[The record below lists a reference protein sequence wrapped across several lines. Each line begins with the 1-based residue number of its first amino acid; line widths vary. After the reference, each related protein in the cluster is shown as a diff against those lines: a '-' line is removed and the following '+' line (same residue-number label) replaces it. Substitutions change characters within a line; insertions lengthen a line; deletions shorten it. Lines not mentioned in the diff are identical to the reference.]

1 VLHLL
6 GHDLDLHLG
15 DHGPDLA
22 RLIAAG
28 PDLVVRREGHHAA
41 LELVLHRRVHVD
53 ALYAAAQ
60 KAVETYN
67 AQIKTR
73 LEPFGVDIKLMNP
86 EEYKTW
92 LKGQSALFSGI
103 LKSMGN

>member
-1 VLHLL
+1 
-6 GHDLDLHLG
+6 
-15 DHGPDLA
+15 
-22 RLIAAG
+22 
-28 PDLVVRREGHHAA
+28 
-41 LELVLHRRVHVD
+41 VD

-60 KAVETYN
+60 KAVEKYN
-67 AQIKTR
+67 AQITTR

-86 EEYKTW
+86 EDYKTW